1 MSAKITEFNV
11 TPSLQFV
18 GHGRSR
24 TFCRV
29 RVEHGTRSGSVTVT
43 LKSYRNPAV
52 CGRTRGKYR
61 SGRRTG
67 RTFVARVG
75 IVGAGATGAYLA
87 ARFARAGIGVTLAA
101 RGTSAHKIARAGIGV
116 VDDDGGGRAKH
127 GDVLHTHAL
136 QWHSA

>member
-1 MSAKITEFNV
+1 M
-11 TPSLQFV
+11 
-18 GHGRSR
+18 
-24 TFCRV
+24 RV
-29 RVEHGTRSGSVTVT
+29 RVKNGRRSGSDTFT

-87 ARFARAGIGVTLAA
+87 ARFARAGIGATLAA
-101 RGTSAHKIARAGIGV
+101 RGTSAHMIAREGIGV
-116 VDDDGGGRAKH
+116 VDDDGRLQA
-127 GDVLHTHAL
+127 TAAEAL
-136 QWHSA
+136 AAS